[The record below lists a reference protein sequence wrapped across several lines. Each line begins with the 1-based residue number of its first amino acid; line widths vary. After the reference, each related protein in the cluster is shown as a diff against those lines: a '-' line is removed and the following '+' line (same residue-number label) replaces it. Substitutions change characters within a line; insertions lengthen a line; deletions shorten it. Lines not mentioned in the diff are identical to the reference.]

1 LPPSPDVVGFSSRY
15 ENYLHSLRIAAE
27 LRQMR
32 PQVPIIFG
40 GPQATITDAAAL
52 VVVRAVA

>member
-1 LPPSPDVVGFSSRY
+1 VGFSSRCD
-15 ENYLHSLRIAAE
+15 NYLNSLRIAAE

-40 GPQATITDAAAL
+40 GPQATITDTATL
-52 VVVRAVA
+52 EPV